1 MASPRSSV
9 FRTQRAIRHEP
20 VSFDSIRAATLRLRS
35 LSAPLTKIIYV
46 ICCCLCG
53 STAVSF
59 AKHPWGDNVAR
70 ARILLAD
77 DHKEIRDR
85 AVRLLE
91 PQFDVVGT
99 VADGNALVR
108 ASAQLKPDVCVIDI
122 SMPLLN
128 GIDAAIKMKKNGSE
142 AIIVFLTVN
151 EDSDFVR
158 AAIRI
163 GALGYVVKSRM
174 ATDLCAAIN
183 GAINGRL
190 FVSPSCIFSVDP
202 NQRTPLP

>member
-1 MASPRSSV
+1 M
-9 FRTQRAIRHEP
+9 
-20 VSFDSIRAATLRLRS
+20 
-35 LSAPLTKIIYV
+35 
-46 ICCCLCG
+46 G
-53 STAVSF
+53 
-59 AKHPWGDNVAR
+59 GNVAR

-91 PQFDVVGT
+91 PEFEVVGA

-108 ASAQLKPDVCVIDI
+108 AVAQLMPDVCVIDI

-128 GIDAAIKMKKNGSE
+128 GIEAAIKIKKNGSGV
-142 AIIVFLTVN
+142 IIVFLTVN

-158 AAIRI
+158 AALRT

-174 ATDLCAAIN
+174 ASDLCDAIN
-183 GAINGRL
+183 GAISGHL
-190 FVSPSCIFSVDP
+190 FVSPSCVFSVDP
-202 NQRTPLP
+202 DQRNPLP